1 MREGHQCLRSFQE
14 AGSSFEKNEYA
25 TRFSF
30 REYAYTKK
38 MQKLCLNLYQG
49 AYRSQRV
56 NVCLKLKILLTDFIQ
71 NGFISMRNSLL

>member
-1 MREGHQCLRSFQE
+1 MREGHQCLRSSQE

-49 AYRSQRV
+49 AYWSQR
-56 NVCLKLKILLTDFIQ
+56 L
-71 NGFISMRNSLL
+71 RWNSLQQLQTTKSC